1 MKLFYSILRSI
12 IVFISGF
19 VFCCGA
25 TISGLGIYDFVH
37 AFSYLQDPS
46 QKGMIGLIAIGLL
59 QAVDL
64 FLLAI
69 VLFIFSIGLLL
80 LFRKSSDDD
89 LPNLVPQWLRIS
101 DFMQLK
107 VILWEAILTTLVII
121 FVVGLVRKSLED
133 VDLPLSQLIL
143 PGAILLI
150 SVSLYFL
157 KRGEH

>member
-12 IVFISGF
+12 IFFISGL
-19 VFCCGA
+19 VFCCGV
-25 TISGLGIYDFVH
+25 TISALGIYDFVH
-37 AFSYLQDPS
+37 AFSHLQDAE
-46 QKGMIGLIAIGLL
+46 QKGLVGLIAIGLL

-80 LFRKSSDDD
+80 LFRKSSDED

-101 DFMQLK
+101 NFMQLK
-107 VILWEAILTTLVII
+107 VILWEAILTTLVVI
-121 FVVGLVRKSLED
+121 FLVGLVRNSLQGED
-133 VDLPLSQLIL
+133 LSLSQLIL
-143 PGAILLI
+143 PGAIMLI
-150 SVSLYFL
+150 SMSLFFL